1 MAFENFDYGADVES
15 AGGFKR
21 ENPVEGLHAARLRS
35 IIHVGRCVRK
45 YQGKDKA
52 PCNSVVAVFE
62 LKEETDI
69 HSETGEPLTF
79 TVDFDLKDGD
89 KSYLNT
95 KFLPAMLTKAELE
108 SGAIK
113 GFDDLIGKP
122 CQLDLVGGKEK
133 NDDGT
138 PKYVNLK
145 AMSPMHPKLA
155 AVTEPLKVAGA
166 GHCRLAQLNAAA
178 MDELNP
184 YLHVQ
189 MLMMTS
195 EQWKDGTHPGIVL
208 VEEIRK
214 ERPDYAKAKA
224 KGEEAAEGGQMQAA
238 APAAAEKL
246 STEEEF

>member
-1 MAFENFDYGADVES
+1 MAIEGFDFGAELES

-45 YQGKDKA
+45 YQGKDKS

-62 LKEETDI
+62 LKEESDV

-95 KFLPAMLTKAELE
+95 KFLPALLTKAELE
-108 SGAIK
+108 SGSIK
-113 GFDDLIGKP
+113 GFDDLIGKA
-122 CQLDLVGGKEK
+122 CQLDLIGSKAQ

-145 AMSPMHPKLA
+145 AMSPMHPKLQ
-155 AVTEPLKVAGA
+155 AVTDQLKAAGA
-166 GHCRLAQLNAAA
+166 GHCRLSQLNATA

-195 EQWKDGTHPGIVL
+195 DEWKAGTHPGIAL

-214 ERPDYAKAKA
+214 ERPDYAKTKA
-224 KGEEAAEGGQMQAA
+224 SAEDVAGGAQVQSAAA
-238 APAAAEKL
+238 APAEKL
-246 STEEEF
+246 STEDEF

>member
-1 MAFENFDYGADVES
+1 MAIEGFDFGAELES

-45 YQGKDKA
+45 YQGKDKS

-62 LKEETDI
+62 LKEESDV

-108 SGAIK
+108 SGSIK
-113 GFDDLIGKP
+113 GFDDLIGKA
-122 CQLDLVGGKEK
+122 CQLDLIGSKAQ

-138 PKYVNLK
+138 PKYVNLR
-145 AMSPMHPKLA
+145 AMSPMLPKLQ
-155 AVTEPLKVAGA
+155 AVTDPLKAAGA
-166 GHCRLAQLNAAA
+166 GHCRLSQLNAAA

-195 EQWKDGTHPGIVL
+195 EEWKDGTHPGIAL
-208 VEEIRK
+208 VEAIRK

-224 KGEEAAEGGQMQAA
+224 SAERAAGGSQAQAA
-238 APAAAEKL
+238 AAAPAEKL